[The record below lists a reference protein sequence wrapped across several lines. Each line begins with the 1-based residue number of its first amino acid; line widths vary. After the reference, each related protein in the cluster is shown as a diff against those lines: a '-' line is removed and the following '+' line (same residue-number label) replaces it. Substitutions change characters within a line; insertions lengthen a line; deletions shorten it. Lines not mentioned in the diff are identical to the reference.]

1 MLPLLK
7 NQYKCMMKAFQE
19 QYSEEKFTFTDIVR
33 HKLGQNPVTFPA
45 NHVGVKEKT
54 EEMKEELGKL

>member
-1 MLPLLK
+1 
-7 NQYKCMMKAFQE
+7 MMKALRE
-19 QYSEEKFTFTDIVR
+19 QYSEEKFRFTDIVR
-33 HKLGQNPVTFPA
+33 SKLGKNPVTFPA